1 MEQTTKDDWMRWN
14 MKTSVT
20 TMTSTPIKIK
30 NQAKYY
36 FCYCPIYDFW
46 SVGRTREEAW
56 RRLKEDL
63 FLLMMKCSRHESR
76 DKVFKEYSY
85 NRAEIRA

>member
-1 MEQTTKDDWMRWN
+1 MEQTTKDDWMRWT
-14 MKTSVT
+14 MKTSAT
-20 TMTSTPIKIK
+20 ATSSTPKQIK
-30 NQAKYY
+30 NQTKYY

-63 FLLMMKCSRHESR
+63 FLLLTKCSRHESR
-76 DKVFKEYSY
+76 DKVFKEYAY
-85 NRAEIRA
+85 TRAEIRA

>member
-1 MEQTTKDDWMRWN
+1 
-14 MKTSVT
+14 MKTSAT
-20 TMTSTPIKIK
+20 TMTSTPIQIK

-63 FLLMMKCSRHESR
+63 FLLMTKCSRHESR
-76 DKVFKEYSY
+76 DKVYKEYSY
-85 NRAEIRA
+85 HRAEISA